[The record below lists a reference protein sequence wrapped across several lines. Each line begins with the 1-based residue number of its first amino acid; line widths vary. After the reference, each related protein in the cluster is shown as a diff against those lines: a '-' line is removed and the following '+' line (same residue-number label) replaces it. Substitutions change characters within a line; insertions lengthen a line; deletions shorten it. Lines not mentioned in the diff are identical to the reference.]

1 MAAAADD
8 RLAPLVVAAREG
20 DAAATNELLR
30 EIFPAIV
37 SYCRARITWATPGY
51 AAADDVA
58 QEICLAVVTGLPK
71 YQEQGYPFMAFVY
84 GIAAHKVAD
93 AKRNAFRH
101 PNDVLDDSA
110 DILDEGEGPETLAL
124 HNESSAEVEDLLNTL
139 SPSAREIIRLRVIV
153 GMSAAET
160 AAVLQSTPGAV
171 RVAQYRALAK
181 LRKEYDRRRRAAR
194 DAEEAAIAAAAPA
207 AETTTPESST
217 TSESA
222 PHSRKGGE

>member
-37 SYCRARITWATPGY
+37 SYCRARMTWCAPGY

-71 YQEQGYPFMAFVY
+71 YQDQGYPFMAFVY

-110 DILDEGEGPETLAL
+110 DILDDGDGPEALAL
-124 HNESSAEVEDLLNTL
+124 KNESSAEVEDLLNTL

-171 RVAQYRALAK
+171 RVAQHRALAK
-181 LRKEYDRRRRAAR
+181 LRKEYERRHRTTQDAVGTGTTFPATAA
-194 DAEEAAIAAAAPA
+194 D
-207 AETTTPESST
+207 TTTPESSSA
-217 TSESA
+217 SESA
-222 PHSRKGGE
+222 PHRRKGGE

>member
-1 MAAAADD
+1 MAAAPDD
-8 RLAPLVVAAREG
+8 RLAPLVAAAKEG
-20 DAAATNELLR
+20 DGAATNELLR

-37 SYCRARITWATPGY
+37 SYCRARITWDAPGY

-71 YQEQGYPFMAFVY
+71 YQDQGYPFMAFVY

-101 PNDVLDDSA
+101 RNDVLDDSVE
-110 DILDEGEGPETLAL
+110 IVDEGEGPETLAVQG
-124 HNESSAEVEDLLNTL
+124 ESAAEVEELLNTL

-160 AAVLQSTPGAV
+160 AAVLHSTPGAV
-171 RVAQYRALAK
+171 RVAQFRALSK
-181 LRKEYDRRRRAAR
+181 LREEYERRHRTEPSADHLRG
-194 DAEEAAIAAAAPA
+194 APP
-207 AETTTPESST
+207 TPENASG
-217 TSESA
+217 SEDNR
-222 PHSRKGGE
+222 RKGGE